1 MLPTTRL
8 APHSNPRGDPRP
20 DGRRPH
26 RSQRPGLACALASAL
41 ASAALLAAAPAW
53 ATPIASFSGY
63 LSDSANTALHASDL
77 GAAQFGDDNAI
88 ANNVALY
95 TLHLAAAGTVSFT
108 STGFAAGGVDPY
120 FSLFSG
126 TSASSATWLDSN
138 YLQAFSTGG
147 DFVNSGWLD
156 AGDYTLAIGAFA
168 NMSFAENSGG
178 VLADGFIG
186 LGEAYLLGSGFY
198 SINVTQT
205 DGGGGGGGGGT
216 VPEPASAALAL
227 IALLAAWRRGAV
239 PTHDSTGEQ

>member
-1 MLPTTRL
+1 MQTTTRPS
-8 APHSNPRGDPRP
+8 PHGSAQ
-20 DGRRPH
+20 GRSHPGTRSHPH
-26 RSQRPGLACALASAL
+26 RTRATLTRALAI
-41 ASAALLAAAPAW
+41 AALVAAAPAW
-53 ATPIASFSGY
+53 AGPIAAFSGY

-77 GAAQFGDDNAI
+77 GAAQFSDDYAI

-126 TSASSATWLDSN
+126 TSASSATWLNSN

-178 VLADGFIG
+178 FLADGFIG

-205 DGGGGGGGGGT
+205 DGGGGGT

-227 IALLAAWRRGAV
+227 IALLAAWRPGTRQFYL
-239 PTHDSTGEQ
+239 STGER